1 MRGLLTVMAMSAAVV
16 QAAAGQEFTLPEKL
30 RNVPRDA
37 WVQLIKGGIGPRTSP
52 ALLWVPAEKCFILLG
67 GAMRM
72 WGKHNSPY
80 TEMTLNLA
88 RCRWENRFPK
98 GKRKSR

>member
-1 MRGLLTVMAMSAAVV
+1 
-16 QAAAGQEFTLPEKL
+16 
-30 RNVPRDA
+30 
-37 WVQLIKGGIGPRTSP
+37 
-52 ALLWVPAEKCFILLG
+52 
-67 GAMRM
+67 M